1 MKLTANTLTI
11 MLLVCAG
18 MLQAKLTG
26 RARHHSE
33 LSRDAHDVYEW
44 RYAGGGAK
52 CRGRLN

>member
-1 MKLTANTLTI
+1 MKLTATTLTI

-33 LSRDAHDVYEW
+33 LSRDSHDVYEW